1 METIVHDLGT
11 LNRDLNTGRFVPVFR
26 LSYGTVN
33 GTIVRTIPASG
44 IERIG
49 AVVMRGAERGIVWDI
64 EVTDK
69 DGVDVTFDFACF
81 QD

>member
-1 METIVHDLGT
+1 MVTHDLGT
-11 LNRDLNTGRFVPVFR
+11 LDRDLSTGRFVPTFR

-33 GTIVRTIPASG
+33 GTIVRTIPAPG
-44 IERIG
+44 IERVG
-49 AVVMRGAERGIVWDI
+49 AVAMRCASRGLVWDI

>member
-1 METIVHDLGT
+1 MTIHDLGT
-11 LNRDLNTGRFVPVFR
+11 LNRDLTTGRFVQAFT

-33 GTIVRTIPASG
+33 GTIVRTLPASG
-44 IERIG
+44 IERVG
-49 AVVMRGAERGIVWDI
+49 ALAARGAERGIVWDI

-69 DGVDVTFDFACF
+69 NGVDVTFDFACF